1 MYNNGT
7 LANIQIQGVTTEE
20 ECDRA
25 LSIVESL
32 LAEENLS
39 PEKEQIL
46 RLLVTLIE
54 KFEDEHYQL
63 AASTPHSI
71 LLHLMEERGLRQA
84 DLVGVIGSRGVV
96 SEVVNGKRTISKGQ
110 AKSLGEFFHVDP
122 SLFVDL

>member
-1 MYNNGT
+1 MYNNGA
-7 LANIQIQGVTTEE
+7 LANVQIQGVTTEE
-20 ECDRA
+20 ESDRA

-32 LAEENLS
+32 LAEENIS

-54 KFEDEHYQL
+54 KFEDENYQL
-63 AASTPHSI
+63 AASTSHSI

-110 AKSLGEFFHVDP
+110 SKSLGEFFHVDP
-122 SLFVDL
+122 SLFIDL